1 MPKAVKPVTFPPQPR
16 KKNGMIDP
24 AAPKIIAILL
34 VHRFD
39 RNDALV
45 NSRSEFRVG
54 AKPRENSLVPR
65 CAAEPRVRSTH
76 QFDGIA
82 ALGDYRR
89 SAGHDQRDTR
99 DARDQIAA
107 RRHLL
112 YQYQRGERSDPQH
125 VHGTHYEEKEHQR
138 PAATQAGHTVVDA
151 HEETPADAFPP
162 AGHEEADRRAAAA
175 QARVLPRRPLEHARD
190 DQDDAAEGSAVELH

>member
-39 RNDALV
+39 RNDALG
-45 NSRSEFRVG
+45 NSRSEFRVW

-82 ALGDYRR
+82 ALGAVLGLV
-89 SAGHDQRDTR
+89 AGCAVRVAEVRLALH
-99 DARDQIAA
+99 
-107 RRHLL
+107 
-112 YQYQRGERSDPQH
+112 S
-125 VHGTHYEEKEHQR
+125 VHE
-138 PAATQAGHTVVDA
+138 
-151 HEETPADAFPP
+151 
-162 AGHEEADRRAAAA
+162 
-175 QARVLPRRPLEHARD
+175 
-190 DQDDAAEGSAVELH
+190 AVED

>member
-39 RNDALV
+39 RNDALG
-45 NSRSEFRVG
+45 NSRSEFRVW

-82 ALGDYRR
+82 ALVLSNRNSAMFANAVVFGAGGAAGVGPHSGLAPVGAGAEPPITKRECPQRSCAAR
-89 SAGHDQRDTR
+89 SAGSPEIGLYFWRTALGQVTGRL
-99 DARDQIAA
+99 
-107 RRHLL
+107 RRRLRVRL
-112 YQYQRGERSDPQH
+112 
-125 VHGTHYEEKEHQR
+125 R
-138 PAATQAGHTVVDA
+138 PL
-151 HEETPADAFPP
+151 
-162 AGHEEADRRAAAA
+162 RRAV
-175 QARVLPRRPLEHARD
+175 RERGSRGRPPCRCRSSVHLPR
-190 DQDDAAEGSAVELH
+190 